1 MPAMDDRPPLRAI
14 TKQPQQLGAAPPP
27 ALSAPSWAVA
37 DARSGR
43 VLFERR
49 ARDATH
55 VASLTKVATALVVLG
70 LDGAALDEPVAVSEA
85 AARTKSGTHA

>member
-37 DARSGR
+37 ALAMELERDPGRDGEEARATPLSLML
-43 VLFERR
+43 LFRC
-49 ARDATH
+49 
-55 VASLTKVATALVVLG
+55 
-70 LDGAALDEPVAVSEA
+70 AADDE
-85 AARTKSGTHA
+85 